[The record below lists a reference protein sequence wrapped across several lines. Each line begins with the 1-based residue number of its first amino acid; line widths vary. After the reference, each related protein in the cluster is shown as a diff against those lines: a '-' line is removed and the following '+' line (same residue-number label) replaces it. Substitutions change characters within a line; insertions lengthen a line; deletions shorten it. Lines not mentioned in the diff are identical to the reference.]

1 MEVIGDQERIK
12 QVAINLI
19 SNSIANM
26 YNGYI
31 ALDLKYNY
39 YRQQLKFEIK
49 DTGIG
54 IKDSEKEM
62 INQVL

>member
-1 MEVIGDQERIK
+1 
-12 QVAINLI
+12 
-19 SNSIANM
+19 M

-39 YRQQLKFEIK
+39 HHQQLKFEII

-54 IKDSEKEM
+54 IKDSDKEK

>member
-1 MEVIGDQERIK
+1 
-12 QVAINLI
+12 
-19 SNSIANM
+19 M